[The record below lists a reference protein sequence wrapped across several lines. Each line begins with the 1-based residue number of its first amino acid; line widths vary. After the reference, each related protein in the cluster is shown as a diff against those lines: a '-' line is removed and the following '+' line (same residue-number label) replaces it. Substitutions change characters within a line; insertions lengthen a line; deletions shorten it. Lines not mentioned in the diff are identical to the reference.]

1 MSSVI
6 KRFNQIVA
14 AQPNKVALSSE
25 QEQLTYQQLNHR
37 AALVAQSL
45 VSQGLSGQ
53 LIVLHF
59 PSSIELV
66 VSILGVLKA
75 GGTYVCLDT
84 TYPQQR
90 KQYIVDK
97 SQSRA
102 VITHQPLALTVDLT
116 LDYSLLL
123 VEPLHTA
130 PALIAPPSPIMN
142 VIFTSGST
150 GEPKG
155 VKLSHTNILSFI
167 DTHSDIVPTDCMPQL
182 SSIAFDAFQFELW
195 VMLLNGGTLCLLPEK
210 TLLNA
215 PALKQAIERHHI
227 TMAFVTTALV
237 NLGVLNH
244 FIHQP
249 TFRRLYFGG
258 EEVKSNA
265 LKQDFANYDFELVHC
280 YGPSET
286 SVWNV
291 SHHCQQ
297 WQAPLPLGQPLSNS
311 TLLLLDQHGQAITT
325 PNQIGEI
332 YIGGPC
338 VSEGYL
344 HDDSLTQQSFMTIDG
359 TRYFKTA
366 DMAMWNADGQLVY
379 SHRVGN
385 TIKHNGYRVNLNE
398 IDRALQSCDDHMQS
412 VTTQL
417 NGELVTF
424 FCQTP
429 LDELAIRH
437 RLNAILP
444 AYMCPTQI
452 VKVAQFPLTPHG
464 KIDVPAL
471 HHHLHE
477 RHCDTQSSE
486 DSADLIL
493 TIWRKL
499 LGNPAID
506 LDDRYF
512 ECGGNSVLLLK
523 LQREL
528 NKQFSL
534 DVKVSDLFAHTTV
547 SEQAELI
554 DSLIEQ

>member
-6 KRFNQIVA
+6 NRFNHIVS
-14 AQPNKVALSSE
+14 AQPNTLALSKE
-25 QEQLTYQQLNHR
+25 QEKLTYRQLDHR
-37 AALVAQSL
+37 ASLVAQSL
-45 VSQGLSGQ
+45 VKQGLAGQ
-53 LIVLHF
+53 LVVLHF
-59 PSSIELV
+59 ASSIELV

-84 TYPQQR
+84 SYPQQR
-90 KQYIVDK
+90 KQYIMDK

-102 VITHQPLALTVDLT
+102 VVTSQPLDLMVDLT
-116 LDYSLLL
+116 LDYASLLL
-123 VEPLHTA
+123 EPLQSP
-130 PALIAPPSPIMN
+130 PALDQHNPIMN

-155 VKLSHTNILSFI
+155 VKLSHNNMLSFI
-167 DTHSDIVPTDCMPQL
+167 DTHTDIAPTDCMPQL
-182 SSIAFDAFQFELW
+182 SSISFDAFQFELW
-195 VMLLNGGTLCLLPEK
+195 AMLLNGGTLCFLPEK
-210 TLLNA
+210 TLLNTS
-215 PALKQAIERHHI
+215 ALKLAIEQHQI

-237 NLGVLNH
+237 NLGVLTH

-258 EEVKSNA
+258 EELKSNA
-265 LKQDFANYDFELVHC
+265 IKQDFSHYDFELVHC

-297 WQAPLPLGQPLSNS
+297 WQATIPLGRPLSNT

-344 HDDSLTQQSFMTIDG
+344 HDEALTQASFKVIDG

-366 DMAMWNADGQLVY
+366 DMAIWNADAHLVY
-379 SHRVGN
+379 SHRSGN
-385 TIKHNGYRVNLNE
+385 TVKHNGYRVNLNE
-398 IDRALQSCDDHMQS
+398 IDRAIQSCDDHVQS
-412 VTTQL
+412 VTTHL
-417 NGELVTF
+417 DGDLATF
-424 FCQTP
+424 YCQSH
-429 LDELAIRH
+429 LDEIAIRH
-437 RLNAILP
+437 HINDVLP
-444 AYMCPTQI
+444 AYMRPTHI
-452 VKVAQFPLTPHG
+452 VKMAQFPLTPHG
-464 KIDVPAL
+464 KVDVQAL
-471 HHHLHE
+471 HRSLLE
-477 RHCDTQSSE
+477 RQSYTPSSE
-486 DSADLIL
+486 DNTDIIL
-493 TIWRKL
+493 NIWRKL
-499 LGNPAID
+499 LGSNAID

-512 ECGGNSVLLLK
+512 ESGGNSVLLLK

-534 DVKVSDLFAHTTV
+534 NIKVSDLFAHTTV
-547 SEQAELI
+547 TEQAELI
-554 DSLIEQ
+554 DSLLEQ

>member
-6 KRFNQIVA
+6 NRFNQIVA
-14 AQPNKVALSSE
+14 AQPNKVALNSE

-37 AALVAQSL
+37 ATLVAQSL

-53 LIVLHF
+53 LVVLHF

-84 TYPQQR
+84 AYPQQR
-90 KQYIVDK
+90 KQYILDK

-102 VITHQPLALTVDLT
+102 VITRHPLDLAVELT

-123 VEPLHTA
+123 LEPLHTV
-130 PALIAPPSPIMN
+130 PAHIDPSPIMN

-167 DTHSDIVPTDCMPQL
+167 DTHGDIVATDCMPQL

-215 PALKQAIERHHI
+215 PALKQAIERHQI

-249 TFRRLYFGG
+249 TIRRLYFGG
-258 EEVKSNA
+258 EELKSNA
-265 LKQDFANYDFELVHC
+265 IKHDFPDYDFELVHC

-291 SHHCQQ
+291 SYHCQQ
-297 WQAPLPLGQPLSNS
+297 WEATLPLGNPLSNS
-311 TLLLLDQHGQAITT
+311 TLLLVDQHGQAITT

-344 HDDSLTQQSFMTIDG
+344 HDDHLSQQSFRVIDG
-359 TRYFKTA
+359 TRYFKTS
-366 DMAMWNADGQLVY
+366 DMAMWNADAQLVY
-379 SHRVGN
+379 SHRIGN
-385 TIKHNGYRVNLNE
+385 TVKHNGYRINLNE
-398 IDRALQSCDDHMQS
+398 IDRAIQSCDNQVQS

-417 NGELVTF
+417 NGELATF
-424 FCQTP
+424 YCQTQ

-444 AYMCPTQI
+444 AYMCPTHI

-464 KIDVPAL
+464 KIDVQAL
-471 HHHLHE
+471 HHHLNE
-477 RHCDTQSSE
+477 RQCYTQSSE

-534 DVKVSDLFAHTTV
+534 NVKVSDLFAHTTV

>member
-6 KRFNQIVA
+6 NRFNQIVTV
-14 AQPNKVALSSE
+14 QPNKLALSSE

-37 AALVAQSL
+37 ADLVAQSL
-45 VSQGLSGQ
+45 LNQGLSGQ
-53 LIVLHF
+53 LIALHF
-59 PSSIELV
+59 TSSIELV

-84 TYPQQR
+84 AYPQQR
-90 KQYIVDK
+90 KQFIVDK

-102 VITHQPLALTVDLT
+102 VITSQPLDLMVSLT

-123 VEPLHTA
+123 LEPLQTA
-130 PALIAPPSPIMN
+130 PVHINHSPIMN

-155 VKLSHTNILSFI
+155 VKLSHNNMLSFI

-195 VMLLNGGTLCLLPEK
+195 VMLLNGGTLCFLPEK
-210 TLLNA
+210 TLLHA
-215 PALKQAIERHHI
+215 LALKKAIERHQI

-237 NLGVLNH
+237 NLGILNH

-249 TFRRLYFGG
+249 TIRRLYFGG
-258 EEVKSNA
+258 EELKSNA
-265 LKQDFANYDFELVHC
+265 IKQDFSHYDFELVHC

-291 SHHCQQ
+291 SHHCQK
-297 WQAPLPLGQPLSNS
+297 WEATIPLGRPLSNS
-311 TLLLLDQHGQAITT
+311 TLLLLDQRGQAITT

-344 HDDSLTQQSFMTIDG
+344 HDDILTQASFIVIDG

-366 DMAMWNADGQLVY
+366 DMAMWNAEAQLVY
-379 SHRVGN
+379 SHRTGN
-385 TIKHNGYRVNLNE
+385 TVKHNGYRVNLNE
-398 IDRALQSCDDHMQS
+398 IDRAIQSCDDKVQS

-424 FCQTP
+424 YCQP
-429 LDELAIRH
+429 HLDELAIRR

-444 AYMCPTQI
+444 AYMYPTHI
-452 VKVAQFPLTPHG
+452 VKVELFPLTPHG
-464 KIDVPAL
+464 KVDVSAL
-471 HHHLHE
+471 HHHLLE
-477 RHCDTQSSE
+477 RHTYTQSSE
-486 DSADLIL
+486 DSADIIL

-499 LGNPAID
+499 IGNPAID
-506 LDDRYF
+506 FDDRYF

-534 DVKVSDLFAHTTV
+534 NVKVSDLFAHSTV
-547 SEQAELI
+547 TEQAKLI
-554 DSLIEQ
+554 DSLIKQ